1 MDRISVPPFLKW
13 SCERS
18 ARHFFKKEINRYIWS
33 DYKILN
39 RTIEIWIFSSIIC
52 VLPSKALFL
61 FFRKWGDEFFERPKS
76 GKTMRYRVESC
87 FIRFG
92 TPDLPHADLNRFL
105 NKCNPEEVT
114 SKRWKKVGFLPDFSR
129 FFSEFFFVFSWAPS
143 TNIFG
148 GYKKIRFFQTYI
160 LSLVWKLRKNK
171 CQIYRINI
179 SFEMFCI

>member
-1 MDRISVPPFLKW
+1 MRITDPRLKQ
-13 SCERS
+13 SLGPAAKRPYFNQS
-18 ARHFFKKEINRYIWS
+18 TLPVLLKNKKFQR
-33 DYKILN
+33 DMLLN
-39 RTIEIWIFSSIIC
+39 SIIC

-61 FFRKWGDEFFERPKS
+61 FFRKWGDVFDERPKS

-92 TPDLPHADLNRFL
+92 TPDLPHSDLNRFL

-129 FFSEFFFVFSWAPS
+129 FFSEFFFFFSWAPS

-148 GYKKIRFFQTYI
+148 GYKKMSHPLFLTGFRNCASDF
-160 LSLVWKLRKNK
+160 L
-171 CQIYRINI
+171 
-179 SFEMFCI
+179 